1 MKTMLRNIALK
12 LSANI
17 GKYFTEQSKV
27 LKLTSLVIVI
37 VVLSGCGFHLRGD
50 FLLPEELQTMSVTSD
65 DTHGELTRLVKKHFV
80 INKVKLVNSTNTD
93 IPQLRIQKDNL
104 NRRTLSVFPN
114 GQVAE
119 YELIYTVRYQLKVGD
134 KSPEQFSFEL
144 NRDYQDDPDKAL
156 AKSRE
161 LSLILS
167 ELRRDAADRILR
179 NLSSYQ
185 TKN

>member
-1 MKTMLRNIALK
+1 METMLNRAAKTSFAKSTK
-12 LSANI
+12 LFSA
-17 GKYFTEQSKV
+17 KSVTVKV
-27 LKLTSLVIVI
+27 ISFLLVTAA
-37 VVLSGCGFHLRGD
+37 LSGCGFHLRGD
-50 FLLPEELQTMSVTSD
+50 FLLPEELQTMYVSSD
-65 DTHGELTRLVKKHFV
+65 DKHGELTRLVKKHFAL
-80 INKVKLVNSTNTD
+80 NNVKLADTSQENV
-93 IPQLRIQKDNL
+93 PRLRIQKDKL

-119 YELIYTVRYQLKVGD
+119 YELIYSVRYQLIVGD
-134 KSPEQFSFEL
+134 QRPEQFSFEL

-167 ELRRDAADRILR
+167 ELRREAADRILR

-185 TKN
+185 PKN